1 MIKKEKL
8 KNREFDVHTRKIG
21 QQNKIGEKWGFF
33 FIKKKWSSQSRDGG
47 RGPMDVP
54 WTFKILTN
62 NIIITW
68 NILL

>member
-33 FIKKKWSSQSRDGG
+33 FIKKK
-47 RGPMDVP
+47 MV
-54 WTFKILTN
+54 
-62 NIIITW
+62 
-68 NILL
+68 

>member
-33 FIKKKWSSQSRDGG
+33 FLLKKNGLVKVGTEVGDRWMCPELSKF
-47 RGPMDVP
+47 
-54 WTFKILTN
+54 WLIIL
-62 NIIITW
+62 
-68 NILL
+68 